1 MKKEF
6 NTNELLII
14 WKLVKKEKEELDKNE
29 GNEFTRKD
37 YEELLHKI
45 ECNVNH
51 NILNEK

>member
-14 WKLVKKEKEELDKNE
+14 RKIIKENLKEQKLLKEEL
-29 GNEFTRKD
+29 
-37 YEELLHKI
+37 EEILHKI
-45 ECNVNH
+45 ECNLNH